1 MTTAAGNTKIA
12 RCCHCRGMMRV
23 TARALSVFC
32 PHCQTRVSLED
43 FRLVAAHPGKKLA
56 TSGDI
61 LVEKTARLNLDLVGN
76 RIVIHGRVNG
86 AINASDYVEIG
97 ATGQVVG
104 NIKAPKLVVR
114 DGGTMQGAF
123 ERVALLQEA
132 PANETPATELAAAAQ
147 DEGFAAQ
154 SEEPAAAQRA
164 MPRPLRPQGL

>member
-1 MTTAAGNTKIA
+1 
-12 RCCHCRGMMRV
+12 MMRV

-61 LVEKTARLNLDLVGN
+61 LVEKTARLNLELVGN

-86 AINASDYVEIG
+86 AISASDYVEIG

-114 DGGTMQGAF
+114 DGGAMQGTF
-123 ERVALLQEA
+123 ERVALVQEA
-132 PANETPATELAAAAQ
+132 PASDTVAAEMAASTPDGDNPAQ
-147 DEGFAAQ
+147 A
-154 SEEPAAAQRA
+154 EESVVTQRV